1 MSHLAP
7 PVFVGG
13 CQFCSP
19 LVSVRIIPFF
29 GSGSLNKE
37 AWFCSDVSWHFIATN
52 NQQNLDDEIN
62 CTSLSYILQ
71 KITVEHVKTCQDRG
85 LS

>member
-1 MSHLAP
+1 MSHLASP
-7 PVFVGG
+7 AFVGG

-19 LVSVRIIPFF
+19 LVIPFF

-37 AWFCSDVSWHFIATN
+37 AWLCSDVSWHFIATN
-52 NQQNLDDEIN
+52 KQQNLDDKIN
-62 CTSLSYILQ
+62 CTFLSYILQ
-71 KITVEHVKTCQDRG
+71 KIIVEHVKTCRDRE